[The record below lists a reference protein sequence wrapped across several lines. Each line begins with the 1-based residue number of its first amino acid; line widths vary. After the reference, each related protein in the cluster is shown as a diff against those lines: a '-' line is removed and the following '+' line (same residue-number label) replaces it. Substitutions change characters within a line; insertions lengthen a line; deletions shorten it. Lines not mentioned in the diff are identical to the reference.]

1 MNLQY
6 NLLSGQIPPSFGNL
20 NRLQSLFLGNN
31 SFTGTIPPSI
41 GNMSMLETLGLG
53 GNHLQGNIPE
63 EIGKLSTMKIL
74 DIQSNQLVGAI
85 PSAIFNI
92 SSLQEIALTYNSLS
106 GNLPPNFGSYLPNLE
121 NLILE
126 INWLSGIIPSSIGNA
141 SKLRSLDFGYNMLTG
156 SIPHALG
163 SLRFLERLN
172 LGVNN
177 LKGESYI
184 QELSFLTSL
193 TNCKRLRIL
202 YLSFNPL
209 IGILPISIG
218 NLSTSLQRF
227 EANTCKLKGNI
238 PTEIGN
244 LSNLYLLSLNNNDL
258 TGTIPPSIGQ
268 LQKLQGL
275 YLPSNKLQGS
285 IPNDI
290 CQLRNLGEL
299 FLTNNQLSGSIPAC
313 LGELTFLRHLYLG
326 SNKLNSTI
334 PSTLWSLI
342 HILSLDMSSNFLVG
356 YLPSDMG
363 NLKVLVKI
371 DLSRNQLSGE
381 IPSNIGGLQDLTSLS
396 LAHNRFEGPI
406 LHSFSNLKSLEFMDL
421 SDNAL
426 FGEIPKSL
434 EGLVYLKYLDVSFN
448 GLYGEIPPE
457 GPFANFSAES
467 FMMNKALCGSPRLK
481 LPPCRTGTRWST
493 TISWLLLKYILPAIL
508 STLLFLALIFVWT
521 RCRKRNAVLPT
532 QSESLLT
539 ATWRRISYQEI
550 FQATNGFSAGN
561 LLGRGSLGSVYRGTL
576 SDGKNAAIKV
586 FNLQEEAAFKSFD
599 AECEVMH
606 HIRHRNLIKI
616 VSSCSNSYI
625 DFKALVL
632 EYVPNGSLE
641 RWLYSH
647 NYCLD
652 ILQRLNIMI
661 DVALAME
668 YLHHGCS
675 TPVVHC
681 DLKPSNI
688 LLDEDF
694 GGHVGDFGIA
704 KLLREE
710 ESIRETQTLATIGYM
725 APKYVSNGI
734 VTTSGD
740 VYSYGIV
747 LMETF
752 TRRRPTDEI
761 FSEEMSM
768 KNWVWDWLCGSIT
781 EVVDAN
787 LLRGEDEQFMAK
799 KQCISLILGLAMDCV
814 ADSPEERIK
823 MKDVVT
829 TLKKIKTHISS

>member
-1 MNLQY
+1 MV
-6 NLLSGQIPPSFGNL
+6 SG
-20 NRLQSLFLGNN
+20 SLAGNN
-31 SFTGTIPPSI
+31 
-41 GNMSMLETLGLG
+41 
-53 GNHLQGNIPE
+53 
-63 EIGKLSTMKIL
+63 
-74 DIQSNQLVGAI
+74 
-85 PSAIFNI
+85 
-92 SSLQEIALTYNSLS
+92 LS

-121 NLILE
+121 NLILAV
-126 INWLSGIIPSSIGNA
+126 NKLSGIIPSSIGNA
-141 SKLRSLDFGYNMLTG
+141 SKLRTLALGNNMFTG

-172 LGVNN
+172 LGANN
-177 LKGESYI
+177 LKGESSI

-218 NLSTSLQRF
+218 NLSTSLQ
-227 EANTCKLKGNI
+227 
-238 PTEIGN
+238 
-244 LSNLYLLSLNNNDL
+244 LLEL
-258 TGTIPPSIGQ
+258 
-268 LQKLQGL
+268 LQGL
-275 YLPSNKLQGS
+275 YLPANKLQGS

-290 CQLRNLGEL
+290 CQLRNLVEL
-299 FLTNNQLSGSIPAC
+299 YLANNQLSGSIPAC
-313 LGELTFLRHLYLG
+313 LGELAFLRHLYLG

-334 PSTLWSLI
+334 PLTLWSLND
-342 HILSLDMSSNFLVG
+342 ILSLDMSSNFLVG

-381 IPSNIGGLQDLTSLS
+381 IPSNIGGLLDLTSLS

-426 FGEIPKSL
+426 SGEIPKSL
-434 EGLVYLKYLDVSFN
+434 EGLVYLKYLNMSFN
-448 GLYGEIPPE
+448 RLYGEIPTE

-467 FMMNKALCGSPRLK
+467 FMMNKAL
-481 LPPCRTGTRWST
+481 
-493 TISWLLLKYILPAIL
+493 
-508 STLLFLALIFVWT
+508 
-521 RCRKRNAVLPT
+521 KRNAVLPT
-532 QSESLLT
+532 QAESLPL

-550 FQATNGFSAGN
+550 FQAANGFSGGN
-561 LLGRGSLGSVYRGTL
+561 LLGRGSFGSVYRGTL
-576 SDGKNAAIKV
+576 SDGKDVAIKV

-599 AECEVMH
+599 AECEVMR

-616 VSSCSNSYI
+616 ISSCSNSYI
-625 DFKALVL
+625 DFKAL
-632 EYVPNGSLE
+632 
-641 RWLYSH
+641 
-647 NYCLD
+647 
-652 ILQRLNIMI
+652 RLNIMI

-668 YLHHGCS
+668 YLHHSCS
-675 TPVVHC
+675 TPIVHC

-704 KLLREE
+704 KLLGEE
-710 ESIRETQTLATIGYM
+710 ESMRKTQTLATIGYM
-725 APKYVSNGI
+725 APEYGSNGI

-768 KNWVWDWLCGSIT
+768 KNWVRDSLCGSVT

-799 KQCISLILGLAMDCV
+799 KQCISSVLGLAVDC
-814 ADSPEERIK
+814 EYERCCNH
-823 MKDVVT
+823 T
-829 TLKKIKTHISS
+829 QEN

>member
-1 MNLQY
+1 MV
-6 NLLSGQIPPSFGNL
+6 SG
-20 NRLQSLFLGNN
+20 SLAGNN
-31 SFTGTIPPSI
+31 
-41 GNMSMLETLGLG
+41 
-53 GNHLQGNIPE
+53 
-63 EIGKLSTMKIL
+63 
-74 DIQSNQLVGAI
+74 
-85 PSAIFNI
+85 
-92 SSLQEIALTYNSLS
+92 LS

-121 NLILE
+121 DLILAV
-126 INWLSGIIPSSIGNA
+126 NKLSGIIPSSIGNA
-141 SKLRSLDFGYNMLTG
+141 SKLRTLALGNNMFTG

-163 SLRFLERLN
+163 RLRFLERLH
-172 LGVNN
+172 LGANN
-177 LKGESYI
+177 LKGESSI

-218 NLSTSLQRF
+218 NLSTSLQLF
-227 EANTCKLKGNI
+227 GASTCKLKGNI

-244 LSNLYLLSLNNNDL
+244 LSNLYQLSLNNNDL

-275 YLPSNKLQGS
+275 YLPANKLQGS

-290 CQLRNLGEL
+290 CQLRNLVEL
-299 FLTNNQLSGSIPAC
+299 YLANNQLSGSIPAC
-313 LGELTFLRHLYLG
+313 LGELAFLRHLYLG

-334 PSTLWSLI
+334 PLTLCSLND
-342 HILSLDMSSNFLVG
+342 ILSLDMSSNFLVG

-381 IPSNIGGLQDLTSLS
+381 IPSNIGGLLDLTSLS

-426 FGEIPKSL
+426 SGEIPKSL
-434 EGLVYLKYLDVSFN
+434 EGLVYLKYLNMSFN
-448 GLYGEIPPE
+448 RLYGEIPTE

-467 FMMNKALCGSPRLK
+467 FMMNKAL
-481 LPPCRTGTRWST
+481 
-493 TISWLLLKYILPAIL
+493 
-508 STLLFLALIFVWT
+508 
-521 RCRKRNAVLPT
+521 KRNAVLPT
-532 QSESLLT
+532 QAESLPL

-550 FQATNGFSAGN
+550 FQAANGFSGGN
-561 LLGRGSLGSVYRGTL
+561 LLGRGSFGSVYRGTL
-576 SDGKNAAIKV
+576 SDGKDVAIKV
-586 FNLQEEAAFKSFD
+586 FNMQEEAAFKSFD
-599 AECEVMH
+599 AECEVMR

-616 VSSCSNSYI
+616 ISSCSNSYI
-625 DFKALVL
+625 DFKAL
-632 EYVPNGSLE
+632 
-641 RWLYSH
+641 
-647 NYCLD
+647 
-652 ILQRLNIMI
+652 RLNIMI

-668 YLHHGCS
+668 YLHHSCS
-675 TPVVHC
+675 TPIVHC

-704 KLLREE
+704 KLLGEE
-710 ESIRETQTLATIGYM
+710 ESMRKTQTLATIGYM
-725 APKYVSNGI
+725 APEYGSNGI
-734 VTTSGD
+734 VTTRGD

-768 KNWVWDWLCGSIT
+768 KNWVRDSLCGSVT

-799 KQCISLILGLAMDCV
+799 KQCISSVLGLAVDCV
-814 ADSPEERIK
+814 ADSHEERIN

-829 TLKKIKTHISS
+829 TLKKINLTYLASSY

>member
-106 GNLPPNFGSYLPNLE
+106 GNLPPNFVSHLPNLE
-121 NLILE
+121 EILLG
-126 INWLSGIIPSSIGNA
+126 INRLSGIIPISIGNA
-141 SKLRSLDFGYNMLTG
+141 TKLRVLDLSHNAFTG

-163 SLRFLERLN
+163 SLRFLEN
-172 LGVNN
+172 LYLGDNN
-177 LKGESYI
+177 LKGESSI

-193 TNCKRLRIL
+193 TNCKWLRNLDITL
-202 YLSFNPL
+202 NPL
-209 IGILPISIG
+209 SGILPTSIG
-218 NLSTSLQRF
+218 NLSTSLELFQ
-227 EANTCKLKGNI
+227 AAACDLKGNI

-244 LSNLYLLSLNNNDL
+244 LSNLYQLSLNDNDL
-258 TGTIPPSIGQ
+258 TGTIPRLDLSD
-268 LQKLQGL
+268 
-275 YLPSNKLQGS
+275 NKLQGS

-290 CQLRNLGEL
+290 CELRNLVEL
-299 FLTNNQLSGSIPAC
+299 FLANNQLSGSIPAC
-313 LGELTFLRHLYLG
+313 LGELTFLRQVDLG

-334 PSTLWSLI
+334 PLTLWSLKD
-342 HILSLDMSSNFLVG
+342 ILTLDMSSNFLVG

-363 NLKVLVKI
+363 NLKVLIKI

-381 IPSNIGGLQDLTSLS
+381 IPSNAGDLLDLISLS

-426 FGEIPKSL
+426 SGEIPKSL
-434 EGLVYLKYLDVSFN
+434 EGLVYLKYLNVSLN
-448 GLYGEIPPE
+448 RLYGEIPTE

-481 LPPCRTGTRWST
+481 LPPCRTGTHRST

-508 STLLFLALIFVWT
+508 STLLFW
-521 RCRKRNAVLPT
+521 NAVLPT
-532 QSESLLT
+532 HSELLLI

-561 LLGRGSLGSVYRGTL
+561 LLGRGSFGSVYRGTL
-576 SDGKNAAIKV
+576 SDGKDAAIKV

-599 AECEVMH
+599 AECEVMC

-616 VSSCSNSYI
+616 ISSCSNSYI

-641 RWLYSH
+641 KWLYSH
-647 NYCLD
+647 NHCLD

-668 YLHHGCS
+668 YLHHSCS
-675 TPVVHC
+675 TPVVHY
-681 DLKPSNI
+681 
-688 LLDEDF
+688 EDF

-704 KLLREE
+704 KLLGEE
-710 ESIRETQTLATIGYM
+710 ESMRKTQTLATIGYM
-725 APKYVSNGI
+725 APEYGSNGI

-768 KNWVWDWLCGSIT
+768 KNWVWDSLCGSIT

-799 KQCISLILGLAMDCV
+799 KQCISSILGLAMDCV
-814 ADSPEERIK
+814 ADSPEERIN

-829 TLKKIKTHISS
+829 TLKKIQLTYLASRY